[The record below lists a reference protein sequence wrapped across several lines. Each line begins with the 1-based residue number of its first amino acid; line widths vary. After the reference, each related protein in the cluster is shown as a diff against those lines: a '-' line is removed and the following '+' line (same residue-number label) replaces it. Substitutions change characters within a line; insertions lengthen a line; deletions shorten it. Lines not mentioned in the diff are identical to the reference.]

1 MPTSRHTLIC
11 FVSYSARIRLKALLL
26 PAQCNALGIGLQA
39 STSCKDKSTMNKTS
53 TPLCLYL
60 CFCALSAPIPLITF
74 TQDVVLGYEFLG
86 LSARLPDTK

>member
-1 MPTSRHTLIC
+1 
-11 FVSYSARIRLKALLL
+11 
-26 PAQCNALGIGLQA
+26 
-39 STSCKDKSTMNKTS
+39 MNKTS
-53 TPLCLYL
+53 TPFCLYL